1 MALPRMFGLSSSLSL
16 SLSSSLSRL
25 GGEGNCLR
33 LAGGTYG
40 DALEDLVV
48 ELAPSAGVGLLL
60 KVALD
65 ASHAVNQNGAAKI

>member
-1 MALPRMFGLSSSLSL
+1 M
-16 SLSSSLSRL
+16 
-25 GGEGNCLR
+25 R